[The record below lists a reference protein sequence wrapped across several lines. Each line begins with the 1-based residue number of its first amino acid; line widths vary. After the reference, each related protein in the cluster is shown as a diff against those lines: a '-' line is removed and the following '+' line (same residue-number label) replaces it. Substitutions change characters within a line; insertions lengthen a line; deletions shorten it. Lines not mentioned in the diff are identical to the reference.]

1 MEKGVFQK
9 VGLEQLSNHEFKEG
23 EEGEKGGER
32 GGEGGA
38 GGGE

>member
-23 EEGEKGGER
+23 GGEKGGER

-38 GGGE
+38 EGGE